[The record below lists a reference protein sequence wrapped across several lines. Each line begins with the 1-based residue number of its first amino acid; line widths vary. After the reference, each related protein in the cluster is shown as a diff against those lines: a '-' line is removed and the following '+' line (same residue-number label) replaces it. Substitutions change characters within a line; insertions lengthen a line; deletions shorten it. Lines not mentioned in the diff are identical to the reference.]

1 MSASRRTAI
10 EEWRSHYMLP
20 LAAALGYATSVIH
33 IYGLSPYYAPIESAF
48 GWSRAEVTIGLTIAT
63 LINALLS
70 VPVGMAV
77 DRLGPRRVGLVGVV
91 LTTSAFAFMGSATGT
106 HGNWWLLWGII
117 AVATLP
123 VQATVWMSA
132 VASRFE
138 TARGLALAVTLSGAS
153 VAAAVFPLLATW
165 LIERYGWRTAFMGHA
180 GLWAAITLP
189 MLMLFFRGA
198 KDTARQTARTPA
210 AAQELTGESPASA
223 MTSGIFMRL
232 FVACLCFTFTI
243 IALVVHFIPILTAQ
257 GTDRLTAAGVA
268 SLIGIFSIIGRLT
281 TGVLIDRFR
290 ASHVGA
296 VAFLLPIIA
305 CTLLMTSGTEAWA
318 QMAVAAVIGL
328 TLGSE
333 VDVMA
338 YLTAQ
343 YFGLKHFGAIYG
355 GLLLSLQLGTAF
367 GPLAAAEVFDRS
379 GSYDPY
385 LYFTIACMTVS
396 SLALLSLPRPQAAGV
411 PKGMHP

>member
-1 MSASRRTAI
+1 MSVSQRTAS
-10 EEWRSHYMLP
+10 EEWRSHFMLP

-33 IYGLSPYYAPIESAF
+33 IYGFSPYYAPIESAF
-48 GWSRAEVTIGLTIAT
+48 GWSRAEVTIGITIAT

-70 VPVGMAV
+70 VPVGMVV
-77 DRLGPRRVGLVGVV
+77 DRLGPRRVGLTGIV

-106 HGNWWLLWGII
+106 QGNWWLLWSLI

-132 VASRFE
+132 VASRFQS
-138 TARGLALAVTLSGAS
+138 ARGLALAVTLSGAS
-153 VAAAVFPLLATW
+153 VAAAVFPLLATS

-180 GLWAAITLP
+180 GLWAALTLP
-189 MLMLFFRGA
+189 MLVFFFRGA
-198 KDTARQTARTPA
+198 KDTGGRSADAPA
-210 AAQELTGESPASA
+210 ALEPTGESPTSA
-223 MTSGIFMRL
+223 MSSGIFMRL
-232 FVACLCFTFTI
+232 FIACLCFTFTI
-243 IALVVHFIPILTAQ
+243 IALVVHFIPILAAQ
-257 GTDRLTAAGVA
+257 GTERLAAAGVA
-268 SLIGIFSIIGRLT
+268 SLIGVFSIIGRLT
-281 TGVLIDRFR
+281 TGVLIDRFH
-290 ASHVGA
+290 ASRVGA
-296 VAFLLPIIA
+296 GAFLLPIIA
-305 CTLLMTSGTEAWA
+305 CALLMTSGTETWA
-318 QMAVAAVIGL
+318 QMGAAAVIGL

-355 GLLLSLQLGTAF
+355 GLLLALQFGTAF

-385 LYFTIACMTVS
+385 LHFTIVCMTVS
-396 SLALLSLPRPQAAGV
+396 SLALLSLPLARPSGDR
-411 PKGMHP
+411 